1 MTNTLTHTLNRTR
14 ARLLACVLACA
25 LACTGIVA
33 PATAFADVRKADV
46 VYGQTVDARG
56 LAVAQCPSI
65 DAEYAM
71 VMGSDGTVYFE
82 RNASSPTQIASITK
96 IMTGVV
102 ALDAVASGL
111 VSLDTP
117 VTVSAAAASVG
128 ESSADLQ
135 EGDVMDLETALK
147 ALLVPS
153 GNDAAV
159 AIAETIGRAMDAGAS
174 DPEAVFVQAMNDKA
188 AALGCTDTV
197 YENPHGLDFDAY
209 EGNLHSTAADVAKVV
224 QYAMTNDTFRA
235 IVGGGSTDILV
246 TRGGEKVDIYLETT
260 DGFFDLYEYAIGVK
274 TGVTLLAGPSF
285 AGAANKDGRE
295 LYAIVINS
303 SSEAQRFAD
312 AKALCEWVYQHEISY
327 QLANSPQTTT
337 MNGTEVPVVAE
348 VAHTGW
354 IDKTVKATL
363 RDPQA
368 AVTIFDLNGNVSQ
381 SLEFDELSG
390 NVKEGDKVGTI
401 TFKQRNATIATMD
414 LVACEDVSAPDFF
427 EGVGVWWDRLLRG
440 FSGQPKEAQ
449 SVTLNETPLVI
460 DKTASA
466 V

>member
-1 MTNTLTHTLNRTR
+1 M
-14 ARLLACVLACA
+14 ACA
-25 LACTGIVA
+25 LAFTLTFSSA
-33 PATAFADVRKADV
+33 FALPASAFADVRKADV

-56 LAVAQCPSI
+56 LAVAQCPNI
-65 DAEYAM
+65 DAEYAL
-71 VMGSDGTVYFE
+71 VMGADGTVYFE
-82 RNASSPTQIASITK
+82 RNAQSPTQIASITK

-111 VSLDTP
+111 VKLDTP
-117 VTVSAAAASVG
+117 VPVSAAAASVG
-128 ESSADLQ
+128 ESSAGLQ
-135 EGDVMDLETALK
+135 EGDVMDMETALK

-159 AIAETIGRAMDAGAS
+159 AIAETVGAAMEAGAA
-174 DPEAVFVQAMNDKA
+174 DPESVFVEAMNAKA
-188 AALGCTDTV
+188 QELGCTDTV

-209 EGNLHSTAADVAKVV
+209 AGNLHSTAEDVAKVV
-224 QYAMTNDTFRA
+224 QYAMKNDEFRSV
-235 IVGGGSTDILV
+235 VGGGSTAIQV
-246 TRGGEKVDIYLETT
+246 TREGSKAEIYLEST
-260 DGFFDLYEYAIGVK
+260 DGFFDIYDYAIGVK

-303 SSEAQRFAD
+303 SSEAQRFRD
-312 AKALCEWVYQHEISY
+312 AANLCDWVYAHEISY
-327 QLANSPQTTT
+327 QLANSSQLTT
-337 MNGTEVPVVAE
+337 MNGVEVPVVAE

-363 RDPQA
+363 RDPEA

-390 NVKEGDKVGTI
+390 NVKAGDKVGTI
-401 TFKQRNATIATMD
+401 TFKQRNATVATMD
-414 LVACEDVSAPDFF
+414 LVACEDLDAPDFF

-440 FSGQPKEAQ
+440 FSGQEQTAQ

-466 V
+466 A